1 MKEWGGRSC
10 VLDKEQ
16 RFSER
21 ERERERY
28 SPMWHFEEKKAKPIA
43 SIYRK
48 NDFFTPT
55 DIHSEYCYRYKLFYN
70 IFTNY
75 WCDFNIFQIV
85 IVS

>member
-1 MKEWGGRSC
+1 MKGWGGRSC

-16 RFSER
+16 RFSHRER

-48 NDFFTPT
+48 NDFSHLP
-55 DIHSEYCYRYKLFYN
+55 
-70 IFTNY
+70 IFILSNAIDTNY
-75 WCDFNIFQIV
+75 FTTFLQTTDMTLVF
-85 IVS
+85 SK